1 MSQARDAELSFM
13 KHYEGSR
20 TIDGIR
26 VTVNGTP
33 LDPRYDLAVFT
44 RLGFEWSYEGDAPR
58 QLSLA
63 LIAHAVGEDLALQ
76 WSKPFMTRVVLC
88 LDNDWQL
95 TDDDIRKTLETM
107 SVSHTTV

>member
-1 MSQARDAELSFM
+1 MSPASDAELSSM
-13 KHYEGSR
+13 KHYEGRR

-26 VTVNGTP
+26 VTVDGVP

-63 LIAHAVGEDLALQ
+63 LIADAIGEDLARL
-76 WSKPFMTRVVLC
+76 WSKPFTTRVVLC

-95 TDDDIRKTLETM
+95 TDEDIRKTLETM
-107 SVSHTTV
+107 GVSHTAI

>member
-1 MSQARDAELSFM
+1 MSLASDAKLFSM
-13 KHYEGSR
+13 KYYEGRR

-26 VTVNGTP
+26 VTVDGVP

-63 LIAHAVGEDLALQ
+63 LIADAVGGDLALQ
-76 WSKPFMTRVVLC
+76 WSKPFMASVVLGF
-88 LDNDWQL
+88 DNDWQL
-95 TDDDIRKTLETM
+95 TDEDIRKTLETM
-107 SVSHTTV
+107 GVSHTAI

>member
-1 MSQARDAELSFM
+1 M
-13 KHYEGSR
+13 KYYEGRR

-26 VTVNGTP
+26 VTVDGAA

-63 LIAHAVGEDLALQ
+63 LIADAVGGDLALQ
-76 WSKPFMTRVVLC
+76 WSKPFTTSVVLC
-88 LDNDWQL
+88 FDNDWQL
-95 TDDDIRKTLETM
+95 TDEDIRKTLETM
-107 SVSHTTV
+107 GVSHTAI

>member
-1 MSQARDAELSFM
+1 M
-13 KHYEGSR
+13 KYYEGRR

-26 VTVNGTP
+26 VTVDGVP
-33 LDPRYDLAVFT
+33 LDPRYDLAAFT

-63 LIAHAVGEDLALQ
+63 LIADAVGEDLARL
-76 WSKPFMTRVVLC
+76 WSKPFMTSVVLC

-95 TDDDIRKTLETM
+95 TDEDIRKTLEIMGASRTAI
-107 SVSHTTV
+107 

>member
-1 MSQARDAELSFM
+1 M
-13 KHYEGSR
+13 KYYEGRR

-26 VTVNGTP
+26 VTVDGVA

-63 LIAHAVGEDLALQ
+63 LIADAVGGDLALQ
-76 WSKPFMTRVVLC
+76 WSKPFMASVVLGF
-88 LDNDWQL
+88 DNDWQL
-95 TDDDIRKTLETM
+95 TDEDIRKTLETM
-107 SVSHTTV
+107 GVSRTAI